1 MFLAQDEYKNP
12 AHDEGVLCACGKD
25 LAACGAC
32 GRGYAQR
39 GAFPL
44 VDEEEWEEKPASDGP
59 QFGVGELVEK
69 KEETSSEEEFEEK
82 VDFDDTPELSP
93 KRRRYDA
100 EVQCNAWPKVRS
112 KPEARGGVPREV
124 ASRTAEDR
132 KRQRDEI
139 AASGDGDQPGLP
151 SAAKPQGPDCGG
163 PRIWHGQKWRNGS
176 GRYANAGGKHREK
189 YEVWHKKKAEGLTGK
204 ALAHFHPFQRNGYW
218 EQQARALKIPSP
230 RDEKD
235 EKEARERAEKYGR
248 ARLGAWV

>member
-1 MFLAQDEYKNP
+1 MVLTLFLAQDEYKNP
-12 AHDEGVLCACGKD
+12 AHDDWEGFLCACGKD

-59 QFGVGELVEK
+59 QFGVGELVE
-69 KEETSSEEEFEEK
+69 TLGTSEEEFEEK
-82 VDFDDTPELSP
+82 DDFDGSLWVKPLNIDDTPKHIP
-93 KRRRYDA
+93 KRRRYA
-100 EVQCNAWPKVRS
+100 AVQCNAWPKVRS

-139 AASGDGDQPGLP
+139 AASGDGDQPDLP
-151 SAAKPQGPDCGG
+151 WDLRGPPRGADGGG
-163 PRIWHGQKWRNGS
+163 PTHWRGQKWRPGS

-189 YEVWHKKKAEGLTGK
+189 YIVWH
-204 ALAHFHPFQRNGYW
+204 
-218 EQQARALKIPSP
+218 
-230 RDEKD
+230 
-235 EKEARERAEKYGR
+235 
-248 ARLGAWV
+248 

>member
-12 AHDEGVLCACGKD
+12 AHDDWEGVLCACGKD

-82 VDFDDTPELSP
+82 VDFDDTPEHTLP
-93 KRRRYDA
+93 KRRRYA
-100 EVQCNAWPKVRS
+100 EVQCNAWPK
-112 KPEARGGVPREV
+112 PEARGGFPREV
-124 ASRTAEDR
+124 ASRTVEGR

-139 AASGDGDQPGLP
+139 AASGDGDQSSLP
-151 SAAKPQGPDCGG
+151 LDIRGPAHGPDGGG
-163 PRIWHGQKWRNGS
+163 PWHWRGQKWRAGS

-189 YEVWHKKKAEGLTGK
+189 YQVWHKKKAEGLTGR
-204 ALAHFHPFQRNGYW
+204 ALAYWHPYTMGGYW
-218 EQQARALKIPSP
+218 EQQARELGIASP
-230 RDEKD
+230 RDER
-235 EKEARERAEKYGR
+235 EAKEARERAEMH
-248 ARLGAWV
+248 AQMQAEI